1 LAFFN
6 FPALTGASRSGRAL
20 GKLDEA
26 MLKSFPD
33 DRPLVDIVK
42 ATKVYPP
49 DIIAIQNISLTV
61 AKGELLF
68 LTGMSGA
75 GKTTLLKLICAI
87 EKATKGVIE
96 VAGLDLAQTGPD
108 QIQRMRRQ
116 IGMVYQ
122 DFKVLPRHSVFQNI
136 AMPMEVTYRDPKDI
150 RRRVDELLDHL
161 QLSHKRNIQ
170 AGKLS
175 RGEQQRVAIARA
187 AANAPPLLL
196 ADEPTGNLDAG
207 VSELV
212 MSLFEK
218 LNREGSTLIIA
229 THDESIYRNSRHRK
243 VELEHGLFSSPAL
256 HKQLPLIDL

>member
-1 LAFFN
+1 
-6 FPALTGASRSGRAL
+6 
-20 GKLDEA
+20 

-61 AKGELLF
+61 AKGEMLF
-68 LTGMSGA
+68 LTGISGA

-96 VAGLDLAQTGPD
+96 VAGLDLAQTGPAE
-108 QIQRMRRQ
+108 IQRMRRQ
-116 IGMVYQ
+116 IGVVYQ
-122 DFKVLPRHSVFQNI
+122 DFKILPKHSVFQNI
-136 AMPMEVTYRDPKDI
+136 AMPMEVTYRDPREI
-150 RRRVDELLDHL
+150 RQRVDELLDHL
-161 QLSHKRNIQ
+161 QLTHKRNIQ

-218 LNREGSTLIIA
+218 LNRDGSTLIIA
-229 THDESIYRNSRHRK
+229 SHDESIYHNTRHRK
-243 VELEHGLFSSPAL
+243 VELEHGLFASHAL